1 MAATYASPAGRCT
14 ELISDH
20 AISEPRAPTAP
31 YARLSTPVARYST
44 TSPTPDRA
52 NTPPRARPRTRN
64 GLRSGTSL
72 RLLYVSQRGVAATKR
87 MRRSCL
93 RRMWLFE
100 DHSSE
105 KGQERRAQ
113 VYRQASRP
121 NFWGAVWI

>member
-64 GLRSGTSL
+64 GLRSGKRTRLHSGLSTRADTAPGPTAAARLLSEEIPFTSL
-72 RLLYVSQRGVAATKR
+72 K
-87 MRRSCL
+87 
-93 RRMWLFE
+93 
-100 DHSSE
+100 
-105 KGQERRAQ
+105 
-113 VYRQASRP
+113 
-121 NFWGAVWI
+121 

>member
-72 RLLYVSQRGVAATKR
+72 RLLYVSQGLVAD
-87 MRRSCL
+87 RRSAAL
-93 RRMWLFE
+93 RRSGSPQHQGTAFT
-100 DHSSE
+100 S
-105 KGQERRAQ
+105 
-113 VYRQASRP
+113 
-121 NFWGAVWI
+121 